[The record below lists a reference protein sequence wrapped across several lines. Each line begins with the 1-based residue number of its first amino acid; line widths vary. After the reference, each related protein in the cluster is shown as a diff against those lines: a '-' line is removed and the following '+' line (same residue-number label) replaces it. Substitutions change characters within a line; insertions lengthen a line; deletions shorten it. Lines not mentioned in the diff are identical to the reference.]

1 MCVDLIGVDFFFHG
15 WAGDWECS
23 RTAEVWRE
31 SDCEKLNYMANMLM
45 EGLVMQALGGPLSK
59 MRGREAWLL
68 DFLTALRSE
77 RKGFWH
83 TDVRRVSQMLR
94 SLETNL
100 PWRTMSQIF
109 RDERVPLLKSIKVSQ
124 TNLGLA

>member
-1 MCVDLIGVDFFFHG
+1 MSC
-15 WAGDWECS
+15 
-23 RTAEVWRE
+23 TAEVWRE

-59 MRGREAWLL
+59 MRGREGWLL

-83 TDVRRVSQMLR
+83 TEVRRVSQMLR

-109 RDERVPLLKSIKVSQ
+109 RDERVPLLKSIKASQ
-124 TNLGLA
+124 ANLGLA